1 MYNDVFRPRRGYRQ
15 YQLMS
20 KVKLI
25 KDYIRA
31 RDAHRRAIEEGRR
44 DHEELIRLS
53 LIPADPDKPEQ

>member
-1 MYNDVFRPRRGYRQ
+1 
-15 YQLMS
+15 MS